1 MVLSTFLQSMAANE
15 SHRPRQ
21 DAGKGP
27 WLWHLLFIG
36 FPQGLPTR
44 SKAFP
49 QVAEKLWGVSQ
60 DSGLNG
66 QQIFTQAWWWR
77 KRLHTKYHA
86 MV

>member
-60 DSGLNG
+60 DRIEWTTDLHSGVLVA
-66 QQIFTQAWWWR
+66 QKIT
-77 KRLHTKYHA
+77 Y
-86 MV
+86 